1 MTLSRPRSP
10 CAAPTWAS
18 TGFKNRDYSDTLYV
32 TELIAPHTV
41 NTMQE
46 KTIDAVADHGVITAD
61 TVTGTSE
68 AAQSVFD
75 ALDAVG
81 IDLRDVFL
89 MLEND
94 GVEKFK
100 KSWRNSWRRP
110 KTWSTR
116 PVG

>member
-1 MTLSRPRSP
+1 
-10 CAAPTWAS
+10 
-18 TGFKNRDYSDTLYV
+18 
-32 TELIAPHTV
+32 
-41 NTMQE
+41 TMPE

-61 TVTGTSE
+61 SVTGTSE

-81 IDLRDVFL
+81 IDVRDVFL

-100 KSWRNSWRRP
+100 KSWEEVLEATQ
-110 KTWSTR
+110 KQLDAAI
-116 PVG
+116 VD